1 MFIFL
6 GVLTLIFKL
15 GIPQFLT
22 FLVDWMIFKFS
33 SIHPFENIRHTHL
46 QDEKF
51 VYLWVRQFGQKTGR
65 NESESCFKLAV
76 AFLHPLTGHQH
87 ADCAA
92 PEKQANQKHRPGW
105 TNMVMCAIFMS
116 AVFHDLTAIQCSDD
130 KELRRWD
137 NSAVNEDS
145 MSSCPCRYVG
155 VIVAVLSLLKLLSR
169 YSFFTF
175 WVFELSVL
183 IGFLKTFW
191 GKLHQL

>member
-1 MFIFL
+1 MGFYANL
-6 GVLTLIFKL
+6 VRKL
-15 GIPQFLT
+15 
-22 FLVDWMIFKFS
+22 
-33 SIHPFENIRHTHL
+33 
-46 QDEKF
+46 DETRAK
-51 VYLWVRQFGQKTGR
+51 VV
-65 NESESCFKLAV
+65 FKLAV

-183 IGFLKTFW
+183 IGFLKNFLRKVASTIDHRLINSLLTGSLTSSYENFRINRTESEPFLRMW
-191 GKLHQL
+191 FTK